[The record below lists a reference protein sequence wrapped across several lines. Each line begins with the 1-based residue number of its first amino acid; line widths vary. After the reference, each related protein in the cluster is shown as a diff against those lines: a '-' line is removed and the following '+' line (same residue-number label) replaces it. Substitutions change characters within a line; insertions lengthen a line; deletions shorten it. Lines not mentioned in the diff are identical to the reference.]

1 MKYYILFF
9 LLISPV
15 LQNCQQNKTKRT
27 LTIGVKIYETQAS
40 YRQLFREWNDMG
52 INSAFVSVELAYDE
66 AFRELARENDVMV
79 FVILPIFFNAKV
91 LQEHPDWYAVTQHG
105 DPAKEEWVEFISP
118 SNVAYR
124 AQRID
129 FIKKVVQDTKPDG
142 ISLDFI
148 RYFAYWEKIHDGR
161 SLASIPNT
169 SFDSTSLAAFQLEK
183 GIRIPDTLRTAS
195 SIAAWILQNYQ
206 ESWTNWKC
214 HNIVSIV
221 KDIAI
226 ATKTVCPELLINFH
240 AVPWRE
246 NDFEGAIKKIA
257 GQDFKQLAGII
268 DIISPMCYS
277 HMLKRDARWVS
288 SVIKN
293 IHEQAGK
300 TSLLP
305 SIQVK
310 EAYLE
315 EVLSEEEFEE
325 NLEAALK
332 PPSTGVV
339 FWSWAHLEQDPG
351 KKSIISKWVK
361 K

>member
-9 LLISPV
+9 LLISTV

-79 FVILPIFFNAKV
+79 FVIP
-91 LQEHPDWYAVTQHG
+91 
-105 DPAKEEWVEFISP
+105 
-118 SNVAYR
+118 
-124 AQRID
+124 
-129 FIKKVVQDTKPDG
+129 
-142 ISLDFI
+142 
-148 RYFAYWEKIHDGR
+148 
-161 SLASIPNT
+161 
-169 SFDSTSLAAFQLEK
+169 
-183 GIRIPDTLRTAS
+183 

-206 ESWTNWKC
+206 ESWTNWKY

-226 ATKTVCPELLINFH
+226 ATKTVYPELLINFH